1 MARLYGSRGV
11 DGGHSDSAFT
21 WSWKFAF
28 FFLPLQLIRAWHVHA
43 SRGKYDA
50 LSAEGAQR
58 REKLNRKSAYEV
70 SKMMQRNPQQ
80 FAMSKELHN
89 LARGQKIAGVRPF
102 QNLDEAGKKRRT
114 NYTVELAVA
123 LMQARAMNPGKLPS
137 EAFGESIL
145 GMGVGIA
152 SNRAVEQTWLTLCTE
167 RVNAPDAPNYPDSL
181 YPVAA
186 RFRCLPRCRCCIR

>member
-1 MARLYGSRGV
+1 
-11 DGGHSDSAFT
+11 
-21 WSWKFAF
+21 
-28 FFLPLQLIRAWHVHA
+28 
-43 SRGKYDA
+43 
-50 LSAEGAQR
+50 
-58 REKLNRKSAYEV
+58 
-70 SKMMQRNPQQ
+70 MMQRNPQQ
-80 FAMSKELHN
+80 FAMSKELHT

-152 SNRAVEQTWLTLCTE
+152 SDRAVEQTWLTLCTE

-181 YPVAA
+181 GPVCGSFFAVYHDVA
-186 RFRCLPRCRCCIR
+186 VASGDGSPLFAVSLRRMRAVLFRVISRRIPCC